1 MDCKSSKRTFK
12 LLLITSV
19 SKVRMFKNV
28 NPKIKKPKLKNKIL
42 KHYENTAR
50 IYIRIY
56 RYR

>member
-19 SKVRMFKNV
+19 SKVRMFKNT

-42 KHYENTAR
+42 KYYENTAR